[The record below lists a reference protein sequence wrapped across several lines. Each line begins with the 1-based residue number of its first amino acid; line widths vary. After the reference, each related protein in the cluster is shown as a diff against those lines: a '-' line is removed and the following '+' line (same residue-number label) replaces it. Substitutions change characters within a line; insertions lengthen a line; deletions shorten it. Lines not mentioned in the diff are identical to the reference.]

1 MGGGIGCWISPG
13 RQRPKSLTAAPL
25 KRDGN
30 INRITYYTHNT
41 HSSIIIKSWLASQ
54 LASCCFLYTIRIMI
68 RKKRNLRRGFFFF
81 CGALVFIV
89 LSLSHQSLS
98 LIMQHLFLGHT
109 RQDGRCCFTP
119 TASSRSS
126 IALFYSSRRLFVIFF
141 FHGEKKDERC
151 PLLFFRLNKL
161 IWKFNPNLTLI

>member
-68 RKKRNLRRGFFFF
+68 RKKRNLRRVFFFF

-109 RQDGRCCFTP
+109 HKAGWQV
-119 TASSRSS
+119 
-126 IALFYSSRRLFVIFF
+126 LFYTHSIISIVN
-141 FHGEKKDERC
+141 C
-151 PLLFFRLNKL
+151 SLLFFKTIICNFFFSWREKRRKMSASFLSFKY
-161 IWKFNPNLTLI
+161 FEHRQ